1 MHLRMHRGESITC
14 IIIEKRPLASLS
26 LSLSPSRLLEY
37 FILYKMRERA
47 SAGEPSFSR
56 IISVFT
62 KPDTRH
68 AVRINKLSYPSL
80 VDISSFF
87 SLLLV
92 TCKYRAEYHP
102 LGALKSCK
110 EYNSDRLV
118 EMKNMKRV
126 CQCRMIREEKKRRLE
141 RKSFYYSHF
150 VRHRL
155 ILSE

>member
-1 MHLRMHRGESITC
+1 MAFLRQHNDLHNASTNASRWIDYMHYYW
-14 IIIEKRPLASLS
+14 EKTSGFS

-37 FILYKMRERA
+37 FIYKMRERA

-126 CQCRMIREEKKRRLE
+126 CQCRMIREEKKRRKE
-141 RKSFYYSHF
+141 
-150 VRHRL
+150 
-155 ILSE
+155 